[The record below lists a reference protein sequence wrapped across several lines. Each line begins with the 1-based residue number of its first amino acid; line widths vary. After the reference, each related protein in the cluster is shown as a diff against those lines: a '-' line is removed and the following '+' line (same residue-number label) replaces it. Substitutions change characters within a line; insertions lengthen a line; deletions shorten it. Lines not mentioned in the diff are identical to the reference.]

1 MEEDLVVVID
11 LDGTLISDELAKKIY
26 REAYIETLKI
36 MRERG
41 IKIPEEFSSHSFEN
55 YRELAKRYKEF
66 KRIYET
72 IYPKV
77 MEKYIDDVRRE
88 EGRARSIYYYLVSQ
102 YNPKYVYI
110 LTANPKGN
118 VIISEILPEVPRENI
133 IVVDSIN
140 YIENKKKALESLK
153 NLGKV
158 LYIADADYI
167 DRPAA
172 EEAGVY
178 YRNVE
183 TIIVE
188 LREKE
193 KELYETKIVFPP
205 QTKFKSEFEYN
216 SL

>member
-26 REAYIETLKI
+26 IEAYIETLKI

-77 MEKYIDDVRRE
+77 MEKHIDDVRRE
-88 EGRARSIYYYLVSQ
+88 EGRARLIYYYLVIQ
-102 YNPKYVYI
+102 YRPKSVYV
-110 LTANPKGN
+110 LTANPKGDY
-118 VIISEILPEVPRENI
+118 IISEILPEIPRESI
-133 IVVDSIN
+133 IVVDGIK
-140 YIENKKKALESLK
+140 YVENKKKVLENLK

-158 LYIADADYI
+158 LYVADRDDI

-178 YRNVE
+178 YCNVE
-183 TIIVE
+183 TIIEE
-188 LREKE
+188 LKEKE
-193 KELYETKIVFPP
+193 KGLYGTKIVFPP

>member
-1 MEEDLVVVID
+1 MKGDLILVID
-11 LDGTLISDELAKKIY
+11 LDGTLISDETAKKIY

-36 MRERG
+36 MRKKG

-55 YRELAKRYKEF
+55 YRELAKRYEEF

-77 MEKYIDDVRRE
+77 MKKYIDDVRGE

-102 YNPKYVYI
+102 YNPKSVYI
-110 LTANPKGN
+110 LTANPKGD
-118 VIISEILPEVPRENI
+118 VIISEILPEIPRKNI
-133 IVVDSIN
+133 IVSDSID
-140 YIENKKKALESLK
+140 YIESKKKALESLK

-158 LYIADADYI
+158 LYIADRDDI

-172 EEAGVY
+172 EKAGVY

-188 LREKE
+188 LKEKE
-193 KELYETKIVFPP
+193 KELYETKIFFPP

-216 SL
+216 NL

>member
-1 MEEDLVVVID
+1 LILVID
-11 LDGTLISDELAKKIY
+11 LDGTLISDEVAQKIY

-41 IKIPEEFSSHSFEN
+41 IEIPDEFFSHSFKN
-55 YRELAKRYKEF
+55 YCKVSERYEEF
-66 KRIYET
+66 KEIYKA
-72 IYPKV
+72 IYSKA

-88 EGRARSIYYYLVSQ
+88 GGRARSIYYYLVNQ
-102 YNPKYVYI
+102 YNPKSVYI
-110 LTANPKGN
+110 LTANPNGN
-118 VIISEILPEVPRENI
+118 VIISEILPEIPRENI
-133 IVVDSIN
+133 IVVDGIK
-140 YIENKKKALESLK
+140 YVENKKKVLENLK

-158 LYIADADYI
+158 LYVADMDDI

-178 YRNVE
+178 YCNVE
-183 TIIVE
+183 TIIGKLKE
-188 LREKE
+188 NE

>member
-1 MEEDLVVVID
+1 MEEDLILVVD
-11 LDGTLISDELAKKIY
+11 LDGTLISDEVAKKIY

-36 MRERG
+36 MRKRG

-66 KRIYET
+66 KKVYED
-72 IYPKV
+72 IYPKAIK
-77 MEKYIDDVRRE
+77 KYIDDIRRE
-88 EGRARSIYYYLVSQ
+88 EGRARLIYYYLVSQ
-102 YNPKYVYI
+102 YNPKSVYI

-118 VIISEILPEVPRENI
+118 VIISEILPEIPRENI
-133 IVVDSIN
+133 ILVDSIN

-153 NLGKV
+153 NLGEV
-158 LYIADADYI
+158 LYIADVDYI

-188 LREKE
+188 LKEKE
-193 KELYETKIVFPP
+193 KELYETKIVFPR
-205 QTKFKSEFEYN
+205 QTKFKNEFEYN